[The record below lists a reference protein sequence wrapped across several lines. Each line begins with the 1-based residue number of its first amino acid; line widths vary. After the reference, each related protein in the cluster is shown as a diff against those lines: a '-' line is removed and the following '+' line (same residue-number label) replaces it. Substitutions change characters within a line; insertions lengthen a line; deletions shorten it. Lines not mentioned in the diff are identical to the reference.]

1 MAAIIYKTSD
11 GKRVPSV
18 TTINKIGMERNAIS
32 ETVQSAMR
40 QAYKTLFRE
49 GLTISNAVVQ
59 LEKELPELDEIRH
72 LLEFVR
78 SSERGISK

>member
-1 MAAIIYKTSD
+1 
-11 GKRVPSV
+11 
-18 TTINKIGMERNAIS
+18 
-32 ETVQSAMR
+32 
-40 QAYKTLFRE
+40 LFRE